1 MSVFEY
7 EPFEEKF
14 EEKFSEEFPQVKKL
28 FEQRP
33 DDRKYP
39 FKFDPV
45 VNGRKN
51 VGIKPDDEIQREK
64 TAESLHLQSYANDML
79 NGSRVLSKL
88 TGVNEKEDLSRRK
101 KCCCPDDAIIQ
112 WQGWTSEMDVD
123 DWTCPS
129 IKNILKPTRGIG
141 MCPLFRP
148 PKGGINNHCAWQ
160 FQQFCPYELKKE
172 YMDAMVSLSR
182 YDIKDIEKMTE
193 EEKKA
198 VLKEYKEPDEI
209 RDKVRLKI
217 AENRRAYVRYCE
229 AIQKKNA
236 KNGITTL
243 A

>member
-1 MSVFEY
+1 MSVFQY
-7 EPFEEKF
+7 SPFEKIF
-14 EEKFSEEFPQVKKL
+14 EEKFSEEFPQVKEL

-45 VNGRKN
+45 VSGRKN
-51 VGIKPDDEIQREK
+51 VGIKADDEIEREK
-64 TAESLHLQSYANDML
+64 DAEKSHLQQIADDIL

-112 WQGWTSEMDVD
+112 RQGWTSEMKLD
-123 DWTCPS
+123 DWTCPEK
-129 IKNILKPTRGIG
+129 IDKPTRGIG
-141 MCPLFRP
+141 MCPVFRP
-148 PKGGINNHCAWQ
+148 QEGPNNHCAWL
-160 FQQFCPYELKKE
+160 FQQFCPYELKKK
-172 YMDAMVSLSR
+172 YMDAMFSLSR
-182 YDIKDIEKMTE
+182 YKIKDIEKMTE

-217 AENRRAYVRYCE
+217 AENRHAYV
-229 AIQKKNA
+229 
-236 KNGITTL
+236 
-243 A
+243 